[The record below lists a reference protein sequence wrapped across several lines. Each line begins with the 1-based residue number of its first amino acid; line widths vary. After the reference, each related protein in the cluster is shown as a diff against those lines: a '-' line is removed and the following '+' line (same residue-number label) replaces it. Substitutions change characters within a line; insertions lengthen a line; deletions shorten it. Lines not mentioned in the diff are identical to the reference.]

1 MTKRRHRYLRKIYL
15 WLFIVLLEM
24 SLGQRLGEGRG
35 LVEFERLKMK
45 YDVNLPDK
53 IPVVY

>member
-1 MTKRRHRYLRKIYL
+1 MTKRRHRYLRKRYL
-15 WLFIVLLEM
+15 WLFFVLLEM